1 MRIMQEQSEVHKML
15 HIKLLL
21 LHVTLS
27 VPCFKYGDDQKKVDQ
42 YVLLSKWH
50 YAFNLEMKHL
60 SFKTLADIIMS
71 LKKQN
76 LKNDQ
81 IKNFSSPLHPSSSL

>member
-27 VPCFKYGDDQKKVDQ
+27 VPCFKYGNDQKKV
-42 YVLLSKWH
+42 
-50 YAFNLEMKHL
+50 E
-60 SFKTLADIIMS
+60 SFK
-71 LKKQN
+71 KKVKVSK
-76 LKNDQ
+76 L
-81 IKNFSSPLHPSSSL
+81 